1 MLVSR
6 LLEVMSHLRQELF
19 TLHETNWSFIHII
32 QWIVCKGDYDSKE
45 TWDTKWTTL
54 NPTPVQT
61 IEHAYTVALRYFAIW
76 LQLNPFSRLNLLMLW
91 PSPTHPLWLPLYASF
106 PHYTEC
112 TIHPYTSINEAVV
125 GMVVGIVDWVFPPT
139 KWTVSIGSEAV
150 ISASVRTGS
159 NAIISDVL
167 YFFKLLTG
175 YITFSSSHH
184 RFYGTPTFK
193 QKCWIWNN
201 IDKNNPFFICS
212 FLRTHLWWSIIPLI
226 FPENLHTLTIP
237 NLFQTE
243 KKQKYKDTTIFTS
256 TYNLAIIT
264 WNGYACRSSR
274 MSRNK
279 GHTIISFPSS

>member
-19 TLHETNWSFIHII
+19 TLHETNWSFIRII
-32 QWIVCKGDYDSKE
+32 QWIVCKGDYDSQE

-139 KWTVSIGSEAV
+139 KWTVSFKWHHIRCFILIQA
-150 ISASVRTGS
+150 
-159 NAIISDVL
+159 L
-167 YFFKLLTG
+167 Y
-175 YITFSSSHH
+175 
-184 RFYGTPTFK
+184 
-193 QKCWIWNN
+193 WINH
-201 IDKNNPFFICS
+201 I
-212 FLRTHLWWSIIPLI
+212 L
-226 FPENLHTLTIP
+226 
-237 NLFQTE
+237 
-243 KKQKYKDTTIFTS
+243 IFTS
-256 TYNLAIIT
+256 QILWYSYFQTKVLD
-264 WNGYACRSSR
+264 
-274 MSRNK
+274 ME
-279 GHTIISFPSS
+279 